1 MFASR
6 PVHFFFNVIIPSFS
20 LSTSTPLSLHCVL
33 QDSLGNSRW
42 SCDVTIS
49 LHFASFYLSY
59 EIFTRPGGV
68 SNSGL
73 HYLVGY
79 VISIKDTKEFA
90 ETSHPQCLYPSLNF
104 SCYCPRFR
112 GIIYNNV
119 IWLWSIIWYERD
131 QWTYGHDQWA
141 RHSNLG
147 TDGDVHVIP
156 INFSLATAAMVWSIL
171 ERTSALHPG

>member
-1 MFASR
+1 MLLALPYLSRSRVARWGAPFDLKNIFFFFSRNKMFASR

-112 GIIYNNV
+112 CIIYNNV
-119 IWLWSIIWYERD
+119 IWLWSII
-131 QWTYGHDQWA
+131 
-141 RHSNLG
+141 
-147 TDGDVHVIP
+147 
-156 INFSLATAAMVWSIL
+156 
-171 ERTSALHPG
+171 